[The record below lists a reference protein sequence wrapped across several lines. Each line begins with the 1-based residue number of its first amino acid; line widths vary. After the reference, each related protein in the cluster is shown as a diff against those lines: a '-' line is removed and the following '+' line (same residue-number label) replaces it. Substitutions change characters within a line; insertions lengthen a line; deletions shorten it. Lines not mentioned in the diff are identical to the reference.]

1 LCFFNKYHIFVWAKF
16 LSRQKDY
23 YHFLN
28 KTMDYSLLD
37 FLTLLG
43 AVGIFLYGMTLMS
56 DGLQKAAGN
65 GLRNILGAMT
75 RNRFTG
81 ALTGFSITALIQSSS
96 ASTVMVV
103 SFVSA
108 GLMTLAQSVAV
119 IMGANVG
126 TTATAWIITLFG
138 FKVDIGGICA
148 RNVGAHGIFS
158 FIICGD
164 AALDQH
170 IPCGGKCHFHSAFPH
185 FFNSSAKNAASCLA
199 RYGMPEISTNSPSVW
214 HFPPGAPK
222 PQSDGT
228 PAACV

>member
-1 LCFFNKYHIFVWAKF
+1 MCFFNKYHIFVWAKF

-81 ALTGFSITALIQSSS
+81 ALTGFQS
-96 ASTVMVV
+96 
-103 SFVSA
+103 
-108 GLMTLAQSVAV
+108 
-119 IMGANVG
+119 
-126 TTATAWIITLFG
+126 
-138 FKVDIGGICA
+138 
-148 RNVGAHGIFS
+148 
-158 FIICGD
+158 
-164 AALDQH
+164 QH
-170 IPCGGKCHFHSAFPH
+170 
-185 FFNSSAKNAASCLA
+185 
-199 RYGMPEISTNSPSVW
+199 
-214 HFPPGAPK
+214 
-222 PQSDGT
+222 
-228 PAACV
+228 